1 MRAIERGE
9 EVLKERAERAAPEE
23 ARRKGRSDELRADM
37 SVLKDKNVVGRI
49 SFDLDKYFHTR
60 NAREKDGPCLRF
72 AEVELLRP
80 DAVQSDLLLVPFG
93 IYVHIYA
100 THAEDTGMNKQL
112 MVHEHWISRIF
123 AERNL
128 YLVPESAQSL
138 Q

>member
-1 MRAIERGE
+1 MKSLVCQGRCNATEGE
-9 EVLKERAERAAPEE
+9 GHLGGYSRNH
-23 ARRKGRSDELRADM
+23 LW
-37 SVLKDKNVVGRI
+37 LTGRI